1 MNCLTLSVPELVC
14 LGFAMEAET
23 LEQGYLDALNEP
35 LAGIT
40 AREDE
45 LYQAL
50 EGRGVIRRFLSGRI
64 TVKQEYEK
72 LLRPIFF
79 GERVTAFDVCVL
91 TPGAQ
96 SAEFVRVHYM
106 EGECVRTVIEGDM
119 LVVSAAQPDE
129 LKRMVMERLPE
140 TLLPGDGEPAQEKL
154 EVLIAAKALRRS
166 GESTQQHF
174 AISGTELYKIE
185 LNGCFI
191 GIDRSAAAKK
201 LIETIC

>member
-1 MNCLTLSVPELVC
+1 
-14 LGFAMEAET
+14 
-23 LEQGYLDALNEP
+23 
-35 LAGIT
+35 
-40 AREDE
+40 
-45 LYQAL
+45 
-50 EGRGVIRRFLSGRI
+50 
-64 TVKQEYEK
+64 
-72 LLRPIFF
+72 
-79 GERVTAFDVCVL
+79 
-91 TPGAQ
+91 
-96 SAEFVRVHYM
+96 M

-140 TLLPGDGEPAQEKL
+140 TLIPGDGEPAQEKL
-154 EVLIAAKALRRS
+154 EVLIAAKDLRRS